1 MVDEPTV
8 QLMFRNFSQPNVT
21 SNVKSKLDPLSQI
34 LQRGRKACPTGG
46 YAG

>member
-1 MVDEPTV
+1 MVNETMV
-8 QLMFRNFSQPNVT
+8 QLMFRDFSQP
-21 SNVKSKLDPLSQI
+21 NVKSKLDPLSQI